1 MSAPLLRPSGQSVL
15 APKEAEAAFSED
27 RLLNW
32 VGRLVLFGSIGIT
45 GLAAFI
51 FLGPLWAIF
60 PILMVMTSMSGLL
73 WVLEPSARGWRAERQ
88 VRRLLRRHELPAVHD
103 VFLSAPDGR
112 RAQLDHVVFLGRW
125 VAVIETKSITGVVA
139 RRGNRWTRLLD
150 GRERPFAGRTP
161 QQQVMEARE
170 VLMAAYPSWNRS
182 VLALTVL
189 THGTL
194 GEGLQDCDWVV
205 GIGQLAAALGRFRQ
219 APDEPSRRRWQDLAR
234 FLEANKRTR
243 RDRMRF
249 LRREVLHPSNF
260 GRQQLVAFGMLLG
273 AAVPLVAGTITLV
286 MEWYLLRALPPI
298 THALAAAPLN

>member
-1 MSAPLLRPSGQSVL
+1 M
-15 APKEAEAAFSED
+15 
-27 RLLNW
+27 
-32 VGRLVLFGSIGIT
+32 LFGSIGIT

-51 FLGPLWAIF
+51 LVGPLWFTF
-60 PILMVMTSMSGLL
+60 PVCMVMTAMSGLL

-88 VRRLLRRHELPAVHD
+88 VRWLLRRHELPAVHD

-170 VLMAAYPSWNRS
+170 VLMVAYPAWNRS

-194 GEGLQDCDWVV
+194 GEGL
-205 GIGQLAAALGRFRQ
+205 
-219 APDEPSRRRWQDLAR
+219 
-234 FLEANKRTR
+234 
-243 RDRMRF
+243 
-249 LRREVLHPSNF
+249 
-260 GRQQLVAFGMLLG
+260 
-273 AAVPLVAGTITLV
+273 
-286 MEWYLLRALPPI
+286 
-298 THALAAAPLN
+298 